1 MEQAYSFGALKKFN
15 WGIGAYMEK
24 KTSRTLNELLVKLFN
39 NMMDM
44 EERAIITEEFQDIT
58 NNDMHIIEAIGID
71 EPRRMQRALA
81 LRSAR

>member
-39 NMMDM
+39 NMMYM
-44 EERAIITEEFQDIT
+44 E
-58 NNDMHIIEAIGID
+58 
-71 EPRRMQRALA
+71 
-81 LRSAR
+81 